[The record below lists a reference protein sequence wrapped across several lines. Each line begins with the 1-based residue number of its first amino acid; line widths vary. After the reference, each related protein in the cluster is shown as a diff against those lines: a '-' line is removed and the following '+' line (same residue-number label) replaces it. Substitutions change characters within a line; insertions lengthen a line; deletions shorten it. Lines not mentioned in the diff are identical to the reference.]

1 MPKRQIV
8 LMRSSTVAEAP
19 KPLGSRKDVR
29 EILARFNTGIDGS
42 PPKPTS
48 STEVLHGPGMVVEL
62 PTTTETVVQA
72 MVTMTDDDIAWP
84 VLMRICQQLKWKMVD
99 LESGR
104 SFG

>member
-8 LMRSSTVAEAP
+8 LMRSGAANETP
-19 KPLGSRKDVR
+19 RPLGSRQEVR
-29 EILARFNTGIDGS
+29 DALSRFNTGVDGS
-42 PPKPTS
+42 PPKPTAG
-48 STEVLHGPGMVVEL
+48 TELLHGPGMLVEL
-62 PTTTETVVQA
+62 PTTTDAVVQA